1 MSYFS
6 LSSHSSV
13 SRFKTILLSAVLF
26 STVGCFDSGGG
37 GDDNSGTGGDG
48 GGGGSTPTPTDTST
62 TPTVSFNLSGAV
74 SLVANEEAIVEDTSR
89 SISSK
94 TGKPIFSYT
103 LAKNAK
109 TPLARSING
118 REDEEEGVSNLL
130 AIDEEGDASLAIDT
144 NMPMKVM
151 YSVVSPDGSKVYIA
165 LDTGWHDNSSS
176 EFDYAS
182 TIAALN
188 CGLLEVDTD
197 TDEHRC
203 VEEGLMVQ
211 YMDDSYM
218 QNVSG
223 NQKPI
228 QFDTDGNVYFTA
240 TSFTRQED
248 SFCNEF
254 DNDGNC
260 ISEQSNFWLN
270 QVDWNP
276 LIYKMSASDQSVTNI
291 SQDNEHVQFF
301 LTLSSGE
308 VAYQAWQDTNSGNLV
323 LKVVNSAGSVVNLSS
338 DSWVKFFT
346 KDSEN
351 ALVWGEED
359 WSNASSGL
367 KMAKPI
373 QDDSLGRFQF
383 ASLDTSLF
391 GAQDQ
396 NNGWSSPTP
405 RRIIMADDGRVYGVF
420 ESGSSEYNSTNDTW
434 TWNNSL
440 KVFQMLPFDGVPKVE
455 LDLGDDGW
463 WSWMQ
468 DTPFQ
473 ISRGFLYYTEEVVVP
488 GLNEADVIRMV
499 NLETRELTTLIDPNE
514 SGATGRYEIYNW
526 RLSGNTLFFSALEL
540 GSNTVVTGQIDTLGV
555 RAAADDADLSQF
567 LTLQET
573 ATASGAASKVQDI
586 EVIAPSAP
594 PVEAGNFLVQDVHV
608 DPVNIYSVSVDFNKY
623 PDASSVDDNITLTS
637 ADTTEGDNGVIPTFK
652 LWLYKTL
659 HMVPDLEQTGS
670 SVDPLLLPETVP
682 MSFDETYTVAFN
694 ASSIIDLSGFQL
706 QSASDATLE
715 TRPQTGWYNTG
726 LLANVDTAIADDK
739 VLKYATSFDTWEK
752 KGWDILGADIGANF
766 QVDFAAK
773 NFSWDGI
780 DVMLFDKANSEA
792 RNADQS
798 NWDNDWASL
807 VFNYRLGGWSNLEYA
822 NGSNAQ
828 TGWVWYNHTWF
839 DKDTHDTLFNGVW
852 KNYRVKVYGTN
863 IELYYSDDGTTYTQ
877 VADLSKTDLVSRAGT
892 DYRLILRAASP
903 LALDN
908 LTLTTLDGSGDVST
922 STGDLLDKDFNDGNT
937 PASLATPMTDANP
950 NEWYPSS
957 NDIW

>member
-1 MSYFS
+1 MSFFS
-6 LSSHSSV
+6 QSHSHPSA
-13 SRFKTILLSAVLF
+13 ILKSLLF
-26 STVGCFDSGGG
+26 SSILIGTAGCFDSGGG
-37 GDDNSGTGGDG
+37 GDDDGGNNG
-48 GGGGSTPTPTDTST
+48 GGGGGGTDPIVEDS

-109 TPLARSING
+109 VPLARSING

-130 AIDEEGDASLAIDT
+130 AIDEDGNASLALDT
-144 NMPMKVM
+144 NMPLKVM
-151 YSVVSPDGSKVYIA
+151 YSVVSPDGTKVYIA
-165 LDTGWHDNSSS
+165 LDTGWHDNSSN

-188 CGLLEVDTD
+188 CGLLEVDTE

-211 YMDDSYM
+211 NMDDSYM

-240 TSFTRQED
+240 TSFTRQEETW
-248 SFCNEF
+248 CNQHDEQ
-254 DNDGNC
+254 GNC
-260 ISEQSNFWLN
+260 ISEENHFWLD

-276 LIYKMSASDQSVTNI
+276 LIYKMSASDQAVTNI

-323 LKVVNSAGSVVNLSS
+323 LKVVNSQGSVVNLSS

-359 WSNASSGL
+359 WNNSSNGL

-373 QDDSLGRFQF
+373 KDDNLGRFQF

-396 NNGWSSPTP
+396 QNGGWSSPTP

-434 TWNNSL
+434 TWKTSL

-455 LDLGDDGW
+455 LDLGDNDW

-499 NLETRELTTLIDPNE
+499 NLETREQTTLINPNDANA
-514 SGATGRYEIYNW
+514 SGRYEIYNW

-540 GSNTVVTGQIDTLGV
+540 GTNTVVTGKIDTLGV
-555 RAAADDADLSQF
+555 RAAAAGADLSEF
-567 LTLQET
+567 LTLQES

-594 PVEAGNFLVQDVHV
+594 PVEAGNFLVQEVHM

-623 PDASSVDDNITLTS
+623 PDTDTINGNISLTS
-637 ADTTEGDNGVIPTFK
+637 NDTTEGDSGEIPTFK
-652 LWLYKTL
+652 LWLYKTV
-659 HMVPDLEQTGS
+659 HMVPDLEQPAGG
-670 SVDPLLLPETVP
+670 VDPLLLPATTP
-682 MSFDETYTVAFN
+682 LSFDETYTLAFDE
-694 ASSIIDLSGFQL
+694 STIIDLSGFQL
-706 QSASDATLE
+706 QTASDETLV

-726 LLANVDTAIADDK
+726 LLASVETAIADDK

-752 KGWDILGADIGANF
+752 KGWDVLGADIGANF

-780 DVMLFDKANSEA
+780 DIMLFDKANAEA

-798 NWDNDWASL
+798 NWDNDWSSL
-807 VFNYRLGGWSNLEYA
+807 VINYRLGGWSNLEYA
-822 NGSNAQ
+822 TGSNAQ
-828 TGWVWYNHTWF
+828 TGWVWYNHNWF
-839 DKDTHDTLFNGVW
+839 DKDTHSILFNGVW
-852 KNYRVKVYGTN
+852 KRYRVKVFGNTV
-863 IELYYSDDGTTYTQ
+863 ELYYSDDGTNFTK
-877 VADLSKTDLVSRAGT
+877 VDDLSKTDLVSRAGS

-908 LTLTTLDGSGDVST
+908 LMLTTLDAAGDVST
-922 STGDLLDKDFNDGNT
+922 AEGDLLDQDFDDGNT
-937 PASLATPMTDANP
+937 PAALSTPMTDTNP
-950 NEWYPSS
+950 NEWYPST

>member
-6 LSSHSSV
+6 LKRAKPGVRLWPVLLSSV
-13 SRFKTILLSAVLF
+13 LLVAA
-26 STVGCFDSGGG
+26 GCSDSGGG
-37 GDDNSGTGGDG
+37 DEPNNSGGPSGGGTGG
-48 GGGGSTPTPTDTST
+48 TPT
-62 TPTVSFNLSGAV
+62 TPTLSFNLSGAV
-74 SLVANEEAIVEDTSR
+74 SLIANEEAIVEDTAKSR
-89 SISSK
+89 SATDGRK
-94 TGKPIFSYT
+94 LFSYT
-103 LAKNAK
+103 LARDSR
-109 TPLARSING
+109 TPVSRSLNSRAEG
-118 REDEEEGVSNLL
+118 DSDQGVSNLL
-130 AIDEEGDASLAIDT
+130 AIDAQGDASLAVDT

-165 LDTGWHDNSSS
+165 LDTGWHGGSSD
-176 EFDYAS
+176 FDYAS
-182 TIAALN
+182 TIAGLN

-203 VEEGLMVQ
+203 VKEGLMVQ
-211 YMDDSYM
+211 SMDDNYM

-228 QFDTDGNVYFTA
+228 QFDKDGNLYFTA
-240 TSFTRQED
+240 TSFTRRED
-248 SFCNEF
+248 TQCFNF
-254 DNDGNC
+254 DNNGNC
-260 ISEQSNFWLN
+260 IEEVTNYWLD

-276 LIYKMSASDQSVTNI
+276 LIYKMNASDLTVTNI

-338 DSWVKFFT
+338 GSWVKFFT

-359 WSNASSGL
+359 WSNSSSGL

-373 QDDSLGRFQF
+373 KDDSLGRFQF

-391 GAQDQ
+391 GSQQ
-396 NNGWSSPTP
+396 QGSGWNSPTP

-420 ESGSSEYNSTNDTW
+420 ESGRSDYNSTNDTW
-434 TWNNSL
+434 TWNTYL

-455 LDLGDDGW
+455 LDLGTDGW

-514 SGATGRYEIYNW
+514 ANATGRYEIYNW

-540 GSNTVVTGQIDTLGV
+540 GSNTVVTGKVDTLGV
-555 RAAADDADLSQF
+555 RAAAAGSDLSAH
-567 LTLQET
+567 LTIQES

-594 PVEAGNFLVQDVHV
+594 PVEAGNFIVQEVHV

-623 PDASSVDDNITLTS
+623 PDASTINGNISITS
-637 ADTTEGDNGVIPTFK
+637 ADTSEGDNGVIPTFK

-659 HMVPDLEQTGS
+659 HMIPDLEQPANN
-670 SVDPLLLPETVP
+670 VDPLLLPNTVP
-682 MSFDETYTVAFN
+682 FSFSKTYTVAFEE
-694 ASSIIDLSGFQL
+694 SSIIDLSGFQL
-706 QSASDATLE
+706 QTTADSTLA
-715 TRPQTGWYNTG
+715 TRPSTGWYNAG
-726 LLANVDTAIADDK
+726 LLTSVAASIADDK
-739 VLKYATSFDTWEK
+739 VLKYATSFDSWEK
-752 KGWDILGADIGANF
+752 KGWDINNATVGANF

-780 DVMLFDKANSEA
+780 DVMVYDRANAIA
-792 RNADQS
+792 RESNQS
-798 NWDNDWASL
+798 NWDNDWSSL
-807 VFNYRLGGWSNLEYA
+807 IVNYRLGGWSNLEYA
-822 NGSNAQ
+822 NSSSAQ
-828 TGWVWYNHTWF
+828 TGWTQYGQSWV
-839 DKDTHDTLFNGVW
+839 DKDTHATLFNGVW
-852 KNYRVKVYGTN
+852 KRYRIKVFGTN
-863 IELYYSDDGTTYTQ
+863 VELYYSDDGTTFTK
-877 VADLSKTDLVSRAGT
+877 VTELSKTDLVSRAGGT
-892 DYRLILRAASP
+892 DYRVILRAASP

-908 LTLTTLDGSGDVST
+908 LQITSLDINGNAGTAGDV
-922 STGDLLDKDFNDGNT
+922 LDENFNDGNVPST
-937 PASLATPMTDANP
+937 MSAPMTNANP
-950 NEWYPSS
+950 NEWYPT
-957 NDIW
+957 DFW

>member
-1 MSYFS
+1 MSYFALSRPSGFKFHS
-6 LSSHSSV
+6 LVFSSLI
-13 SRFKTILLSAVLF
+13 FGLI
-26 STVGCFDSGGG
+26 GCSDGGG
-37 GDDNSGTGGDG
+37 GDSSNNG
-48 GGGGSTPTPTDTST
+48 GGGPTDGGAAT

-74 SLVANEEAIVEDTSR
+74 SLIANEDAVVEDTSR
-89 SISSK
+89 SRSAID
-94 TGKPIFSYT
+94 GRQLFSYT
-103 LAKNAK
+103 LARDSR
-109 TPLARSING
+109 TPVSRSLNS
-118 REDEEEGVSNLL
+118 RNEEGSDQGVSNLL
-130 AIDEEGDASLAIDT
+130 AIDEQGDASLAVDT

-165 LDTGWHDNSSS
+165 LDNGWSSGS
-176 EFDYAS
+176 SDFDYAS
-182 TIAALN
+182 TIAGLN

-203 VEEGLMVQ
+203 VKEGLMVQ
-211 YMDDSYM
+211 SMDDNYM

-228 QFDTDGNVYFTA
+228 QFDKDGNVYFTA
-240 TSFTRQED
+240 TSFERRED
-248 SFCNEF
+248 TWCNGF
-254 DNDGNC
+254 DNNGNC
-260 ISEQSNFWLN
+260 TDEHTQYWLD

-276 LIYKMSASDQSVTNI
+276 LIYKMNASDQTVTNI

-308 VAYQAWQDTNSGNLV
+308 VAYQAWQDTNNGNLV
-323 LKVVNSAGSVVNLSS
+323 LKVVNSQGSVVNLSS

-359 WSNASSGL
+359 WNNSSSGL

-373 QDDSLGRFQF
+373 KDDNLGRFQF

-396 NNGWSSPTP
+396 NSGWNSPTP

-420 ESGSSEYNSTNDTW
+420 ESGRSDFDPTGNGGNGSW
-434 TWNNSL
+434 TWNTYL

-455 LDLGDDGW
+455 LDLGTDGW

-514 SGATGRYEIYNW
+514 ANATGRYEIYNW

-540 GSNTVVTGQIDTLGV
+540 GTNTVVTGKIDTLAV
-555 RAAADDADLSQF
+555 RAATAGSDLSAH
-567 LTLQET
+567 LTIQES

-594 PVEAGNFLVQDVHV
+594 PVEAGNFIVQDVHI
-608 DPVNIYSVSVDFNKY
+608 DPVNIYSISVDFNKY
-623 PDASSVDDNITLTS
+623 PDASTINGNISVTS
-637 ADTTEGDNGVIPTFK
+637 ADTAEGDNGVIPTFK

-659 HMVPDLEQTGS
+659 HMVPDLEQPAN

-682 MSFDETYTVAFN
+682 LSFSKTYTVAFDE
-694 ASSIIDLSGFQL
+694 SSIIDLSGFQL
-706 QSASDATLE
+706 QTTTDSSLT
-715 TRPQTGWYNTG
+715 TRPATGWYNTG
-726 LLANVDTAIADDK
+726 LLTTVASTIADDK
-739 VLKYATSFDTWEK
+739 VLKYATSFDSWAK
-752 KGWDILGADIGANF
+752 KGWDINNANVGAHF

-780 DVMLFDKANSEA
+780 DVMLYDRANDIA
-792 RNADQS
+792 REGFES
-798 NWDNDWASL
+798 NWNNDWASL
-807 VFNYRLGGWSNLEYA
+807 IFNYRLGGWSNLEYA
-822 NGSNAQ
+822 NSATSQNSGNWYQ
-828 TGWVWYNHTWF
+828 HGHNWV
-839 DKDTHDTLFNGVW
+839 DKDTHATLFNGVW
-852 KNYRVKVYGTN
+852 KRYRIKVFANTV
-863 IELYYSDDGTTYTQ
+863 ELYYSDDGTTFTKMT
-877 VADLSKTDLVSRAGT
+877 DLSKTDLVSRAGT
-892 DYRLILRAASP
+892 DYRVILRAASP

-908 LTLTTLDGSGDVST
+908 LMLTTLDSSGNVAT
-922 STGDLLDKDFNDGNT
+922 SNGDIMNENFNGGGVLGT
-937 PASLATPMTDANP
+937 MTAPMTNANP
-950 NEWYPSS
+950 NEWYPT
-957 NDIW
+957 DFW